1 MKPKEYYGQHQLSIV
16 VPYIG
21 TWIETEINDINEHV
35 NLVVPYIGTW
45 IETPQRYYR
54 PENAFEVVPYIGTW
68 IETSLYLSRSNTLKS
83 YLI

>member
-1 MKPKEYYGQHQLSIV
+1 MVIGVISLV

-45 IETPQRYYR
+45 IET
-54 PENAFEVVPYIGTW
+54 ETW
-68 IETSLYLSRSNTLKS
+68 SRTANLDRS